1 MATES
6 ITGITSKIA
15 IGGVA
20 DEVNTG
26 ESAKASE
33 AQRERQEIAEARQ
46 VSITEQIKVSRE
58 KIDKVVSELKDF
70 VQTMQRDLNFHVDD
84 ATGRVV
90 IRVVES
96 STNKVVRQIPEEEV
110 LALARRLE
118 EMLDEMPKGVLL
130 EGEA

>member
-1 MATES
+1 MATDGMTS
-6 ITGITSKIA
+6 ITSHVVV
-15 IGGVA
+15 GGVA
-20 DEVNTG
+20 DEAN
-26 ESAKASE
+26 
-33 AQRERQEIAEARQ
+33 REPAYVTSNRVRRQEVADSRQ
-46 VSITEQIKVSRE
+46 NSVAKQVEVSRE

-90 IRVVES
+90 IRVVDV

-110 LALARRLE
+110 LNLARRLE
-118 EMLDEMPKGVLL
+118 EMLDDMPKGVLI